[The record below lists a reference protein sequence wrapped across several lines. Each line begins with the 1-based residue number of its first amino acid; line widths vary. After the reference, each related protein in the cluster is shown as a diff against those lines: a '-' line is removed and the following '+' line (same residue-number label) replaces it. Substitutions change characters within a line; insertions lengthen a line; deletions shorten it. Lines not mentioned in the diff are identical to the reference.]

1 MAHLFRKPGKKTWWA
16 CYYVG
21 EQRVRRSLSTQDER
35 IARKKL
41 KKIELDLLAGELQ
54 PKSVTPLKPFL
65 GAFCTYLGTV
75 RSSKAYKNDLSYLRA
90 FPVWPAST

>member
-54 PKSVTPLKPFL
+54 PQSVTPLS
-65 GAFCTYLGTV
+65 GTLE
-75 RSSKAYKNDLSYLRA
+75 DWLSHEDR
-90 FPVWPAST
+90 